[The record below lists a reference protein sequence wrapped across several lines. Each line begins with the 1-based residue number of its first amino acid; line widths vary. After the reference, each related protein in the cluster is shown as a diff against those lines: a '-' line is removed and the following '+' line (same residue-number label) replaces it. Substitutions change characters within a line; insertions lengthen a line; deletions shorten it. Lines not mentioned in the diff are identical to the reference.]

1 VINQVVEATYENVAR
16 YTEPGLK
23 FTEARDADQAI
34 ADDQQRPPFAYDLE
48 RLGNRAVMS
57 SKLVRRTIPG
67 YRLSH
72 TTQSAS
78 PKTGPLQ
85 VSLRRLLASAG
96 ARGTEVDEVAADKGV
111 VPDPGLVLRAVVED
125 HRAEGIPA
133 RFEAWPQFVL
143 LGDENVPQQSA
154 GDLAPA
160 ATLCGERKL
169 PLSERHFPP
178 KLLEV

>member
-1 VINQVVEATYENVAR
+1 MISSVHRSPMTSSV
-16 YTEPGLK
+16 L
-23 FTEARDADQAI
+23 AI
-34 ADDQQRPPFAYDLE
+34 EQF
-48 RLGNRAVMS
+48 MS
-57 SKLVRRTIPG
+57 SKLVRRTIAE

-72 TTQSAS
+72 RTQSAS

-96 ARGTEVDEVAADKGV
+96 ARGTQVDEVAADKGV
-111 VPDPGLVLRAVVED
+111 VPDPGLVLRAVVKD